1 MKAKFLI
8 LATAL
13 TISAAAAH
21 ADFLDTKVQDL
32 FAQGFTHFE
41 VARGTVKSQIE
52 AYAPDGTKMTIVMDN
67 QSGSSLSEQTLT
79 GTSSDFSSIAS
90 SIAAVYS
97 EQSNDN
103 NESYSGGS
111 NDGGND
117 SHSSGNDNDSNESY
131 SSGNDNDSNDNHSGG
146 SDNDSNNNHSSGN
159 DNDSNDND
167 SDGHDNDSNDS
178 DGHDDGGDD
187 ND

>member
-117 SHSSGNDNDSNESY
+117 SHSSGNDNDSN
-131 SSGNDNDSNDNHSGG
+131 
-146 SDNDSNNNHSSGN
+146 
-159 DNDSNDND
+159 DND
-167 SDGHDNDSNDS
+167 SDGHDSDSNDS

>member
-117 SHSSGNDNDSNESY
+117 SHSSGNDNDSN
-131 SSGNDNDSNDNHSGG
+131 DNHSGG

-167 SDGHDNDSNDS
+167 SDGHDSDSNDS

>member
-1 MKAKFLI
+1 MKINGERFYLWRAVD
-8 LATAL
+8 
-13 TISAAAAH
+13 H
-21 ADFLDTKVQDL
+21 E
-32 FAQGFTHFE
+32 GE
-41 VARGTVKSQIE
+41 VLGCSRNFPVITPRYTTVKSQIE

-131 SSGNDNDSNDNHSGG
+131 SSGNDNDSNDN
-146 SDNDSNNNHSSGN
+146 
-159 DNDSNDND
+159 D
-167 SDGHDNDSNDS
+167 SDGHDSDSNDS

>member
-117 SHSSGNDNDSNESY
+117 SHSSGNDNDSNDSY

-167 SDGHDNDSNDS
+167 SDGNDNDSNDS